1 MKVFISTIPFADKDN
16 MPLDLLKDVGADYV
30 INPLGRKLEEDDLL
44 RIVPDFDVIIAG
56 TEQITDAVMEKA
68 TKLRLISRVGI
79 GLDSVDLLSARRRGI
94 KVCYTPDAPSP
105 AVAELTIGFMIDLL
119 RSVHISNNHLH
130 RGIWQRYFGRRL
142 SEVIIGIIGVG
153 RIGRRVIRHLAGFD
167 CNRILI
173 NDNDSSLVMPSHP
186 NCMIERVDKNTI
198 YNEADIISLHVP
210 LTAKTRNL
218 ISQKEIS
225 QMRPGTLL
233 INTARGGI
241 INEQDLFDALDTGHL
256 GGAAIDEFEKAPYK
270 GN

>member
-1 MKVFISTIPFADKDN
+1 MT
-16 MPLDLLKDVGADYV
+16 
-30 INPLGRKLEEDDLL
+30 
-44 RIVPDFDVIIAG
+44 
-56 TEQITDAVMEKA
+56 
-68 TKLRLISRVGI
+68 
-79 GLDSVDLLSARRRGI
+79 
-94 KVCYTPDAPSP
+94 
-105 AVAELTIGFMIDLL
+105 
-119 RSVHISNNHLH
+119 
-130 RGIWQRYFGRRL
+130 
-142 SEVIIGIIGVG
+142 IGIIGVG

-256 GGAAIDEFEKAPYK
+256 GGAAIDVFEKEPYK
-270 GN
+270 GNLATIDRCLVTSHMGSMSIDCRTRMEVEATQEVVRLISGRALKSTVPEQEYDNQQETSSR